1 MARVPLQTAP
11 GVQVEQGSEVQYG
24 ATSIEPMKDVVS
36 DDITRFGKAQQGF
49 GQAVRKLDD
58 ELNDAE
64 AKKLSNDY
72 YAEVEATKNEYTAL
86 KGANAVGT
94 VKVGEENIT
103 VFEQYQRKLKGIYE
117 SYEEKASNG
126 TVKYIFGNKASVYT
140 KAGLNDMTAHSI
152 KEQRSYLISETTQ
165 EADNH
170 LNAATT
176 HFATW
181 NDPNGLF
188 MQNYLAGLTK
198 IQELAKLNGWN
209 LDPEAEDADGNKIG
223 ISKQYLAKVE
233 EYDMKVLKAVYK
245 KLDDK
250 NDHRGAEDFLNWL
263 NPNGQSRAINQI
275 QKQNKEAGIKHSDS
289 KCVNSI
295 LATNGNQ
302 NTGNFLDQQS
312 AILCLGSSQAFENG
326 NGGSVIDNVNS
337 NEVDTTD
344 RTQSDNTDT
353 LDKMRSTSIFFSSE
367 SKLNGT
373 LIPQHQTTHL
383 FAIARLGVKQADS
396 LYTKAKSSV
405 EYDKQKFKD
414 DSEYATEINKKI
426 IGKYNELILEA
437 SEAKYGNKEIASLKK
452 QLQEV
457 RNSTGTGRSFQ
468 KRKTEKITKLEAAL
482 VKAEAD
488 DPKYVEQI
496 ENDLNIITN
505 NIDYDY
511 SGESTVEVDEVTGLQ
526 PLAVLKANLK
536 KTITDPKR
544 LATATKDLEIKYN
557 KLKAEREAAYNQA
570 LEKAQEIAF
579 AEGNGWENLAANG
592 IDIND
597 FTEADQ
603 EILKN
608 GPPEESNPDTEIK
621 LINNPAEARD
631 NLNAHRPKLTATTY
645 LKLKEYAASLN
656 NEDNYVEATGNATLL
671 KATLT
676 KNNLGHLWQSD
687 KKNDKKK
694 YVLINNAWIAEINAR
709 QITKGNVKLTYGEK
723 LAALNFVLL
732 GDKVNVDNDP
742 GILNWWGG
750 DNKNVNYHL
759 VDKDRL
765 EDVVVDITPTTGPY
779 KGKKERVFISKIE
792 PNVLILIKASL
803 RSAGKTVS
811 QENIADYYL
820 RKGRPKNE
828 AEARAYKEEE

>member
-11 GVQVEQGSEVQYG
+11 EVQVETGSEVQYG

-36 DDITRFGKAQQGF
+36 DDITRFGKAQQQF

-152 KEQRSYLISETTQ
+152 KEQRGYLTSETTQ
-165 EADNH
+165 EAENH

-176 HFATW
+176 HFETW

-188 MQNYLAGLTK
+188 MQNYLMGLTK
-198 IQELAKLNGWN
+198 IQELAVLNGWN
-209 LDPEAEDADGNKIG
+209 LDPEAIDPNDPEGKRKLG

-245 KLDDK
+245 SLKDK
-250 NDHRGAEDFLNWL
+250 KDFRGAEEFLKWL

-275 QKQNKEAGIKHSDS
+275 QEQNKEAGIEHSDS

-312 AILCLGSSQAFENG
+312 AILCLSSSQAFDNG

-383 FAIARLGVKQADS
+383 FAIARQDVKQAD
-396 LYTKAKSSV
+396 T
-405 EYDKQKFKD
+405 
-414 DSEYATEINKKI
+414 
-426 IGKYNELILEA
+426 
-437 SEAKYGNKEIASLKK
+437 
-452 QLQEV
+452 
-457 RNSTGTGRSFQ
+457 
-468 KRKTEKITKLEAAL
+468 
-482 VKAEAD
+482 
-488 DPKYVEQI
+488 
-496 ENDLNIITN
+496 
-505 NIDYDY
+505 
-511 SGESTVEVDEVTGLQ
+511 
-526 PLAVLKANLK
+526 
-536 KTITDPKR
+536 
-544 LATATKDLEIKYN
+544 
-557 KLKAEREAAYNQA
+557 
-570 LEKAQEIAF
+570 
-579 AEGNGWENLAANG
+579 
-592 IDIND
+592 
-597 FTEADQ
+597 
-603 EILKN
+603 
-608 GPPEESNPDTEIK
+608 
-621 LINNPAEARD
+621 
-631 NLNAHRPKLTATTY
+631 
-645 LKLKEYAASLN
+645 
-656 NEDNYVEATGNATLL
+656 
-671 KATLT
+671 
-676 KNNLGHLWQSD
+676 
-687 KKNDKKK
+687 
-694 YVLINNAWIAEINAR
+694 
-709 QITKGNVKLTYGEK
+709 
-723 LAALNFVLL
+723 
-732 GDKVNVDNDP
+732 
-742 GILNWWGG
+742 
-750 DNKNVNYHL
+750 
-759 VDKDRL
+759 
-765 EDVVVDITPTTGPY
+765 
-779 KGKKERVFISKIE
+779 
-792 PNVLILIKASL
+792 
-803 RSAGKTVS
+803 
-811 QENIADYYL
+811 
-820 RKGRPKNE
+820 
-828 AEARAYKEEE
+828 

>member
-11 GVQVEQGSEVQYG
+11 GVQVETGSEVQYG

-36 DDITRFGKAQQGF
+36 DDITRFGKAQQQF

-72 YAEVEATKNEYTAL
+72 YAEVEATKNEYTVL

-152 KEQRSYLISETTQ
+152 KEQRGYLISETTQ

-209 LDPEAEDADGNKIG
+209 LDPEAIDPNDPEGKRKLG

-245 KLDDK
+245 SLKDK
-250 NDHRGAEDFLNWL
+250 KDFRGAEDFLKWL

-275 QKQNKEAGIKHSDS
+275 QEQNKEAGIEHSDS

-312 AILCLGSSQAFENG
+312 AILCLGSSQAFDNG

-414 DSEYATEINKKI
+414 DPEYATEINKKI

-437 SEAKYGNKEIASLKK
+437 SEAKYGNKDIASLKK
-452 QLQEV
+452 QLEEV

-468 KRKTEKITKLEAAL
+468 KRKTDKITKLEAAL

-536 KTITDPKR
+536 KTITDSKR

-579 AEGNGWENLAANG
+579 AEGNGWQNLAANG

-608 GPPEESNPDTEIK
+608 GPPEESNPDTEVK

-645 LKLKEYAASLN
+645 LKLKQYAASLN

-676 KNNLGHLWQSD
+676 KNNLGHLWTSKNKKD
-687 KKNDKKK
+687 KAK

-723 LAALNFVLL
+723 LAALNFVLM
-732 GDKVNVDNDP
+732 DKVDVDR
-742 GILNWWGG
+742 GWRG
-750 DNKNVNYHL
+750 DRKDVNFHL
-759 VDKDRL
+759 VDTDRL
-765 EDVVVDITPTTGPY
+765 QDVHVDIQY
-779 KGKKERVFISKIE
+779 KGKKETVFISKID
-792 PNVLILIKASL
+792 PDVLTLIKDSL
-803 RSAGKTVS
+803 RRAGKTVS
-811 QENIADYYL
+811 QENIAVYYL
-820 RKGRPKNE
+820 QKGRPKDTN
-828 AEARAYKEEE
+828 AAYAYKEEE